1 MTDFEN
7 DWQKSL
13 ELALR
18 RVAPLRLEECG
29 LDGIKALRT
38 VSGRALLALDEALRR
53 APPYGEPD
61 EPEEA
66 VADAY
71 LFVAA
76 CDGDG
81 FMRQK
86 ALIAFRRFPSR
97 LAFAAGL
104 IRSTDW
110 VAEVRDAGISLVDV
124 VLPRLAASDVVHSLE
139 LVVRLTDRVR
149 APHDRWRAAVMPV
162 LIAPAGREA
171 LWAAVRDPVSSSE
184 LRRAAFE
191 FLELSET
198 QDLAEVLSEAVADPD
213 PRIGLWA
220 LGKAEERLN
229 PGQRVDLLEIALAA
243 DHAAVRLTALRLYVA
258 AGVGDRTQTLRASL
272 FDVSRG
278 VRGFAAFELKRAA
291 REDPLP
297 AWRLAIDGTDRRR
310 SEVAMVALCEFGDS
324 SDVEL
329 LAADIGRRNV
339 TIRAAILA
347 GLWRT
352 GSAKLE
358 SVLREA
364 VFDRSKVVLRQVNE
378 TFGRSNVCLDAST
391 IDAALARADEKLTA
405 NLFAFAQRLGK
416 WEELEFL
423 LRHAIGED
431 ADRAE
436 RAADCVDHW
445 VRTEWRRFTAPS
457 DEQLRRIA
465 SLSAAARSRHSGRR
479 WRTIDH
485 SLSAFGNT

>member
-1 MTDFEN
+1 VTDFEN
-7 DWQKSL
+7 NWQKSL

-18 RVAPLRLEECG
+18 RVAPVRLEECG
-29 LDGIKALRT
+29 LDAIEALRA
-38 VSGRALLALDEALRR
+38 VRGRTLLALDETLRR
-53 APPYGEPD
+53 APPYGEQD
-61 EPEEA
+61 APEEA

-76 CDGDG
+76 CNGDG

-110 VAEVRDAGISLVDV
+110 VAAVRDAGISLVNV
-124 VLPRLAASDVVHSLE
+124 VLPRLAPSDVVHSLE

-149 APHDRWRAAVMPV
+149 APHDGWRAAVMPV
-162 LIAPAGREA
+162 LMAPAGREA

-198 QDLAEVLSEAVADPD
+198 PNLAEVLSEAVADPD
-213 PRIGLWA
+213 PCIGLWA
-220 LGKAEERLN
+220 LRQSEGRLTR
-229 PGQRVDLLEIALAA
+229 GQHVDVLKIALAA
-243 DHAAVRLTALRLYVA
+243 DHAAVRLTALRMHVA
-258 AGVGDRTQTLRASL
+258 AGVDDCAQTLRAAL

-278 VRGFAAFELKRAA
+278 VRGFAAFELKHAA
-291 REDPLP
+291 GEDPLP
-297 AWRLAIDGTDRRR
+297 GWRLAIDGADRRR
-310 SEVAMVALCEFGDS
+310 SEVAMAALCEFGDS
-324 SDVEL
+324 SDVER
-329 LAADIGRRNV
+329 LAADLGRRNA
-339 TIRAAILA
+339 TIRAAVLA

-358 SVLREA
+358 AVLSEA
-364 VFDRSKVVLRQVNE
+364 VFDRSKLVLRQVNE
-378 TFGRSNVCLDAST
+378 TFRRSNVSLDAST
-391 IDAALARADEKLTA
+391 IDAALARADDKLTA

-423 LRHAIGED
+423 LRHAVRDD
-431 ADRAE
+431 ADRAG
-436 RAADCVDHW
+436 RAADCIDHW

-457 DEQLRRIA
+457 GEQVRRIA
-465 SLSAAARSRHSGRR
+465 SLSAAAQSRHSGRR
-479 WRTIDH
+479 WRVIDH
-485 SLSAFGNT
+485 NLSAFRNT